1 MKQVKRAVI
10 MASGFGSRMRP
21 LTVTTPKPLVRVNGV
36 AMIETVIDG
45 LTENGITEIHVV
57 TGYLAE
63 IDGSYKGEEY
73 EEKG

>member
-21 LTVTTPKPLVRVNGV
+21 LTLTTPKPLVRVNGV

-45 LTENGITEIHVV
+45 LTENGIS
-57 TGYLAE
+57 G
-63 IDGSYKGEEY
+63 GEVRVSE
-73 EEKG
+73 GIGNRPDLQSVL

>member
-21 LTVTTPKPLVRVNGV
+21 LTLTTPKPLVRVNGV

-45 LTENGITEIHVV
+45 LISGGEVRVSEGIGNRPDLQSV
-57 TGYLAE
+57 L
-63 IDGSYKGEEY
+63 
-73 EEKG
+73 